1 MNYSKAIKKNEE
13 KKIVYNNILDK
24 YLSNG
29 YSILRNKN
37 SKVEI
42 IYAYN
47 YEKFKKLNEENKN
60 EENKNDKNNKILNKM
75 INNWNDFREQDIE
88 YYGTRS
94 IYYNYEENIKN
105 MVDEDDKINK
115 ELYDIINNLDSKI
128 SDNDSDNEDF

>member
-1 MNYSKAIKKNEE
+1 MNYSKALKKNEE

-42 IYAYN
+42 INAYN
-47 YEKFKKLNEENKN
+47 YENLKNLNEEK
-60 EENKNDKNNKILNKM
+60 KNNKILNKM
-75 INNWNDFREQDIE
+75 INNWNNFREQDIE

-94 IYYNYEENIKN
+94 IYYNYKEDIKN
-105 MVDEDDKINK
+105 MVEEDNKINE
-115 ELYDIINNLDSKI
+115 ELYNIINNLNLI
-128 SDNDSDNEDF
+128 NSDIYSDNEEF

>member
-1 MNYSKAIKKNEE
+1 MNYLKILKKNEE
-13 KKIVYNNILDK
+13 KKIIYNSTLDK

-60 EENKNDKNNKILNKM
+60 NKILNKM

-88 YYGTRS
+88 YYGSKS
-94 IYYNYEENIKN
+94 IYYNYEETIKN
-105 MVDEDDKINK
+105 MVEEDNKINK
-115 ELYDIINNLDSKI
+115 ELYDIINNLVSI
-128 SDNDSDNEDF
+128 NSDIYSDNEDF

>member
-1 MNYSKAIKKNEE
+1 MNYSKALKKNEE

-42 IYAYN
+42 INAYN
-47 YEKFKKLNEENKN
+47 YENLKKLNEEN
-60 EENKNDKNNKILNKM
+60 KNNKILNKM

-88 YYGTRS
+88 YYGSRS
-94 IYYNYEENIKN
+94 IYYNYEETIKN
-105 MVDEDDKINK
+105 MVEEDNKINK
-115 ELYDIINNLDSKI
+115 ELYDIINNLDSI
-128 SDNDSDNEDF
+128 NSDIYSDNEDF

>member
-1 MNYSKAIKKNEE
+1 MNYSKALKKNEE

-42 IYAYN
+42 IYAHN
-47 YEKFKKLNEENKN
+47 YEKFKKLNEEN
-60 EENKNDKNNKILNKM
+60 KNNKILNKM

-94 IYYNYEENIKN
+94 IYYNYEEHIKI
-105 MVDEDDKINK
+105 MVEEDNKINE
-115 ELYDIINNLDSKI
+115 ELYNIINNLDSI
-128 SDNDSDNEDF
+128 NSDIYSDNEDFKKNKKIKK

>member
-1 MNYSKAIKKNEE
+1 MNYSKALKKNEE

-42 IYAYN
+42 IYAHN

-60 EENKNDKNNKILNKM
+60 TKILNKM
-75 INNWNDFREQDIE
+75 INNWNNFREQDIE

-94 IYYNYEENIKN
+94 IYYNYKEDIKN
-105 MVDEDDKINK
+105 MVEEDNKINE
-115 ELYDIINNLDSKI
+115 ELYNIINNLVSI
-128 SDNDSDNEDF
+128 NSDIYSDNEEF

>member
-1 MNYSKAIKKNEE
+1 MNYSKALKKNEE

-42 IYAYN
+42 INAYN
-47 YEKFKKLNEENKN
+47 YENLKKLNEEN
-60 EENKNDKNNKILNKM
+60 KNNKILNKM
-75 INNWNDFREQDIE
+75 INNWNNFREQDIE

-94 IYYNYEENIKN
+94 IYYNYKEDIKN
-105 MVDEDDKINK
+105 MVEEDNKINE
-115 ELYDIINNLDSKI
+115 ELYNIINNLDSI
-128 SDNDSDNEDF
+128 NSDIYSDNEEF

>member
-60 EENKNDKNNKILNKM
+60 DKNNKILNKM

-88 YYGTRS
+88 YYGSRS

-105 MVDEDDKINK
+105 MVEEDNKINK
-115 ELYDIINNLDSKI
+115 ELYDIINNLDSI
-128 SDNDSDNEDF
+128 NSDTDSDNEDF

>member
-1 MNYSKAIKKNEE
+1 MNYSKALKKNEE

-42 IYAYN
+42 IYAHN
-47 YEKFKKLNEENKN
+47 YEKFKKLNEEN
-60 EENKNDKNNKILNKM
+60 KNNKILNKM

-94 IYYNYEENIKN
+94 IYYNYEEHIKI
-105 MVDEDDKINK
+105 MVEEDNKINE
-115 ELYDIINNLDSKI
+115 ELYNIINNLDSI
-128 SDNDSDNEDF
+128 NSDIYSDNEDF